1 MCEVGHFGPTLSSL
15 LVLVILCISW
25 SNSTH
30 HHVQSFPREFDF
42 RYTTYGELSNLQQ
55 VFHIFRN
62 DDLEGYVQL
71 TVDIPRDQLLV
82 GARGV
87 LFRMSLDNLTVIQTV
102 EWRSTEETRMLCNN
116 KGVDPSECYN
126 FIRVLLVHEDQVISC
141 GTNSYKPI
149 CTWRQP
155 EDLSNITQQ
164 EGGIGFC
171 PLNPNEN
178 STALMTT
185 DGNFYSSTPVDIT
198 GRESLIYRIYGDRS
212 QLRTLANSKWL
223 NEPDFISSYE
233 IGDFVYFFFRE
244 VAVEYIN
251 CGKRIYSR
259 VARICKTDRGGNVV
273 LEDKFTT
280 YHKARMNCSL
290 SGDYP
295 FYFDEIQATHL
306 LTTPNGDKFLYAI
319 FTTPMNSI
327 AGSAICTFNMSA
339 FHTALTGPYK
349 YQQNDRSVWEPYEN
363 IHPLIECPSDET
375 TNKRT
380 ADDSLLNKAEQ
391 QIMNAQEFQMMDL
404 AVQPTS
410 IQPALVGQNERWT
423 HVVVDYVEG
432 KHHSYRIM
440 FLATDTGS
448 IRKITTIPDIK
459 DTCLLEEIKVVPN
472 GDHKPVKTLQ
482 IDKRVGAIFVVTH
495 GTLIRIPLH
504 RCERFTSRDLCL
516 NAMDPYCGWNQAI
529 DQCTTAPDGMPSL
542 HYWEQAMTSC
552 PVIEHPVDG
561 SWSVWSSWS
570 SCQQMVNDPAAGR
583 CLCRTRSCDN
593 PKPLYGGSDC
603 PGQNVEVVNCTMH
616 GQWTDWTEW
625 SVCSITCGF
634 NGTRTRQRYCSNPP
648 PKYGGNLCMGHTT
661 DEGYCPGNPS
671 CPEPPVDGGW
681 APWTEWSDCS
691 AKCSGGIQLRRRA
704 CSSPRPQR
712 GGFPCEGNINETRM
726 CNTYVCDE
734 IQRVTPWSP
743 WFRINSTQTGA
754 FEERFQFTCIANVPD
769 IKQIKASYAKTHM
782 RYCDYNSGDCYRPDD
797 IRNLTQHGGWSP
809 WSTFTKCTTYCGGG
823 TQQRHRSCDSPQPFG
838 FGKDCIGEGLETR
851 TCNTHS
857 CEGEWSCWS
866 EYSACSVSC
875 GRGTRVK
882 VRKCQSAVPGTTYTL
897 PCPGT
902 HENVVLCYMD
912 PCNDTY
918 GWDEWS
924 QWTPCSSDG
933 IRFRHRSCRVI
944 YPKPDQCQGERVD
957 TMGCLN
963 NDHEVKVQSV
973 IDRSSKTGP
982 TYKFFHLIVVGSAAF
997 LFGIMCTVG
1006 LYLCVKSCRSF
1017 RKLDLE
1023 KERRKNES
1031 KNSKSRKSSFAS
1043 QLSLDF
1049 LTVNNKIYDCST
1061 LPLPKERYMK
1071 RDNSFKKTSSHTM
1084 LRTDF
1089 TNFDM

>member
-1 MCEVGHFGPTLSSL
+1 MCEAGQSVLSSL
-15 LVLVILCISW
+15 VVLVILCTSR
-25 SNSTH
+25 SDSVHQH
-30 HHVQSFPREFDF
+30 HGQSFPREFDF
-42 RYTTYGELSNLQQ
+42 RYTSYEELSSMRQ
-55 VFHIFRN
+55 VFHVFQD

-82 GARGV
+82 GARGM
-87 LFRMSLDNLTVIQTV
+87 LFRMSLDNLTVIQSV
-102 EWRSTEETRMLCNN
+102 EWRSSEETRLLCYN
-116 KGVDPSECYN
+116 KGVDPSECHN
-126 FIRVLLVHEDQVISC
+126 FVRVLLVHEDQVITC

-155 EDLSNITQQ
+155 EDLSNITQE

-171 PLNPNEN
+171 PLNPNQN
-178 STALMTT
+178 STALMTS

-259 VARICKTDRGGNVV
+259 VARVCKTDRGGYVV

-280 YHKARMNCSL
+280 YHKARMNCSIA
-290 SGDYP
+290 GDYP
-295 FYFDEIQATHL
+295 FYFDEIQATYL
-306 LTTPNGDKFLYAI
+306 LTADNGDKFLYAI

-327 AGSAICTFNMSA
+327 AGSAVCTFNMTA

-349 YQQNDRSVWEPYEN
+349 YQQNDRSVWESYEN
-363 IHPLIECPSDET
+363 HHPLAECPPDET

-391 QIMNAQEFQMMDL
+391 QIMQAQEFQMMDL
-404 AVQPTS
+404 AVQPTT
-410 IQPALVGQNERWT
+410 IQPALVGLNERWT
-423 HVVVDYVEG
+423 HVVVDDVEG
-432 KHHSYRIM
+432 KHHTYKVM
-440 FLATDTGS
+440 FLATDTGNM
-448 IRKITTIPDIK
+448 RKITTIPDIRE
-459 DTCLLEEIKVVPN
+459 TCLLEEIKVVPN
-472 GDHKPVKTLQ
+472 GHHKPVKSLV
-482 IDKRVGAIFVVTH
+482 IDKRVGAIFVVTQ
-495 GTLIRIPLH
+495 GNLIRIPLH
-504 RCERFTSRDLCL
+504 RCERFTTRDLCL

-552 PVIEHPVDG
+552 PVVEHPVDG
-561 SWSVWSSWS
+561 GWSVWSVWS
-570 SCQQMVNDPAAGR
+570 SCQQMVNDPAAGS

-593 PKPLYGGSDC
+593 PKPLYGGTEC

-648 PKYGGNLCMGHTT
+648 PKYGGNPCVGSTT

-671 CPEPPVDGGW
+671 CPEPPIDGDW
-681 APWTEWSDCS
+681 AQWTEWSECS
-691 AKCSGGIQLRRRA
+691 ARCNGGIQSRRRA
-704 CSSPRPQR
+704 CSSPEPQR
-712 GGFPCEGNINETRM
+712 GGSPCEGNTDEWRM
-726 CNTYVCDE
+726 CNTYVCDD
-734 IQRVTPWSP
+734 
-743 WFRINSTQTGA
+743 G
-754 FEERFQFTCIANVPD
+754 
-769 IKQIKASYAKTHM
+769 
-782 RYCDYNSGDCYRPDD
+782 
-797 IRNLTQHGGWSP
+797 IRNLTQHGDWSP
-809 WSTFTKCTTYCGGG
+809 WTAFSKCTAYCGGG

-838 FGKDCIGEGLETR
+838 FGHDCIGDGMETR

-912 PCNDTY
+912 PCNGTL

-924 QWTPCSSDG
+924 PWTSCSFEG
-933 IRFRHRSCRVI
+933 IRFRRRTCHVI
-944 YPKPDQCQGERVD
+944 YPKPDQCQGVSIES
-957 TMGCLN
+957 MPCLDS
-963 NDHEVKVQSV
+963 DHEVKVQSV
-973 IDRSSKTGP
+973 IARSSRTGP
-982 TYKFFHLIVVGSAAF
+982 TYKIFHLIVVGSTAF

-1023 KERRKNES
+1023 KERRKHES
-1031 KNSKSRKSSFAS
+1031 KNNKSRKSSFAS

-1071 RDNSFKKTSSHTM
+1071 RDNSFKKTNSHTM

-1089 TNFDM
+1089 SNFEM